1 MMNGTTIVDRLL
13 VTHRLKLPDSGVP
26 RFGIGNNPV
35 PTKNRGSLRLD
46 TCLREVAIELIPEGG
61 SKAPAFDK
69 AEILTGVNAYRLLL
83 EIATGLRSA
92 IPGETNVFGQFRRA
106 WQTFLNDGYP
116 ATVAGLTPVIHRLFN
131 DTKTVRKNWLEGV
144 GGTSYGSLV
153 RRLIE
158 PRRQDRVLFV
168 GAGELMQSMLPLF
181 EKYRLGIW
189 NHRIIKPITA
199 TVDFIFPPGHGRR
212 AAIWADH
219 VILTTPRDP
228 QNDRNWHAWLR
239 NAHPRTVI
247 HLGHRHTRQP
257 DWGPGI
263 DWEPGIAAFD
273 LDDIFALRRE
283 QDDYRSNRLDSA
295 RAACTN
301 LANLLHEE
309 IKFAHRQDAAPGANL
324 VAA

>member
-1 MMNGTTIVDRLL
+1 MMNGTTMVDRLV
-13 VTHRLKLPDSGVP
+13 VTHRLKLPDDDVT
-26 RFGIGNNPV
+26 RFGIGNDSASAM
-35 PTKNRGSLRLD
+35 NRNALQLD
-46 TCLREVAIELIPEGG
+46 TCLREVVIELMPE
-61 SKAPAFDK
+61 SCSIVPAFDDT
-69 AEILTGVNAYRLLL
+69 EILTGVDAYRLLL
-83 EIATGLRSA
+83 EIATGLRSV

-106 WQTFLNDGYP
+106 WQAFLNDGHS
-116 ATVAGLTPVIHRLFN
+116 AMAAGLTPVIHRLFN
-131 DTKTVRKNWLEGV
+131 DTKAVRKHWLEGV

-189 NHRIIKPITA
+189 NHRNIKPMTA
-199 TVDFIFPPGHGRR
+199 TIDFIFPPGHGRR

-228 QNDRNWHAWLR
+228 HNDRNWHTWLR
-239 NAHPRTVI
+239 NAHPRTVV

-257 DWGPGI
+257 DWDLGI
-263 DWEPGIAAFD
+263 GWQPGIATFD
-273 LDDIFALRRE
+273 LDDVFAHRRE
-283 QDDYRSNRLDSA
+283 QDDYRSNKLDSA
-295 RAACTN
+295 RAACAN